1 MLAKEKYGTARPR
14 AVAAARATFVP
25 FTAQTRMS
33 GVDLD
38 GREIRKGAAD
48 AIENCVRRQR
58 RHACPPELAAIV
70 ERIARAGGTPL
81 VVAGRAA
88 ARSA

>member
-1 MLAKEKYGTARPR
+1 MLAKEKYGIRGR
-14 AVAAARATFVP
+14 DLAAHGATFVP

-48 AIENCVRRQR
+48 AIAQLRGGQR
-58 RHACPPELAAIV
+58 RH
-70 ERIARAGGTPL
+70 RR
-81 VVAGRAA
+81 R
-88 ARSA
+88 RS